1 MLGLSGIKMAIYGF
15 VGLAIVTT
23 ITLGYSH
30 YKGIVSDLAVSIA
43 NEAKLELAIDVQT
56 ETIVAAQQN
65 ATDWKDAY
73 AALEAQAEVVR
84 QIAVEAQAEQER
96 LNGLFAEHDL
106 NELAGAKPGLIE
118 SRLNSGTAR
127 IGCMLE
133 TASGAVGNLD
143 CPN

>member
-1 MLGLSGIKMAIYGF
+1 MFGSMKMWIVGLA
-15 VGLAIVTT
+15 GLAIVTA

-30 YKGIVSDLAVSIA
+30 YTSIVADLAVSKA
-43 NEAKLELAIDVQT
+43 NEVKLELAIDVQKD
-56 ETIVAAQQN
+56 TIVAVQEN
-65 ATDWKDAY
+65 AADWKDAY